1 MATDP
6 TKDVMTSINI
16 SLPFS
21 MKEFVDQEVTAEGY
35 GTVSEFFRE
44 LLREAKRRKED
55 QQLEKYLLQ
64 ALNSP
69 VSPITKE
76 DWEEIKRNGL
86 AELRKKQ
93 IEELRKDLMLGIE
106 DLRAGR
112 SENFATEEK
121 FLERI
126 QKGGKK
132 KLAEIK
138 NGKGK

>member
-1 MATDP
+1 MATDT
-6 TKDVMTSINI
+6 TKDSMTSINI

-21 MKEFVDQEVTAEGY
+21 MKEFVDEEVTAEGF
-35 GTVSEFFRE
+35 GTVSEFFRD
-44 LLREAKRRKED
+44 LLREAKKRKEE

-69 VSPITKE
+69 VSPMTKE
-76 DWEEIKRNGL
+76 DWEEIKKNGL

-93 IEELRKDLMLGIE
+93 IEELRKDLMSGIE

-126 QKGGKK
+126 QQGGKK
-132 KLAEIK
+132 KLAEMK
-138 NGKGK
+138 NGKSK

>member
-1 MATDP
+1 MATET
-6 TKDVMTSINI
+6 TKDSMTSINI

-21 MKEFVDQEVTAEGY
+21 MKEFVDEEVSAEGY

-44 LLREAKRRKED
+44 LLREAKRRKEE

-69 VSPITKE
+69 VSPITKK
-76 DWEEIKRNGL
+76 DWEEIKKNGL

-93 IEELRKDLMLGIE
+93 IEELRQDLQLGIE
-106 DLRAGR
+106 DLRAGQ
-112 SENFATEEK
+112 SENFATEGK

-126 QKGGKK
+126 QQGGRKQ
-132 KLAEIK
+132 LAK
-138 NGKGK
+138 MKDGKGK

>member
-1 MATDP
+1 MANDTA
-6 TKDVMTSINI
+6 KDSMTSINI

-21 MKEFVDQEVTAEGY
+21 MKEFVDEKVSNEGY

-44 LLREAKRRKED
+44 LLREAKRRKEE
-55 QQLEKYLLQ
+55 QQLEKYLLH

-69 VSPITKE
+69 VSPITKN
-76 DWEEIKRNGL
+76 DWEEIKKNGL

-93 IEELRKDLMLGIE
+93 IEELRQDLMLGIE
-106 DLRAGR
+106 DLKVGR

-132 KLAEIK
+132 KLSEMK
-138 NGKGK
+138 NGKSK